1 MDLKQLA
8 RRTVGM
14 SGAELESLINVAA
27 MKALATGYLRI
38 HNAHILE
45 SLDRIQIGS
54 KRPRGQEKEVERMTL
69 WRCGG
74 DVMCRLHEC
83 GHAMVSLLTEGA
95 SPVDKI
101 TVVPRG
107 DVGVGRGRER

>member
-8 RRTVGM
+8 KRTVGL

-27 MKALATGYLRI
+27 MKALASGYLRI

-54 KRPRGQEKEVERMTL
+54 KRPRGNEKEVERMTL
-69 WRCGG
+69 Y
-74 DVMCRLHEC
+74 EK
-83 GHAMVSLLTEGA
+83 E
-95 SPVDKI
+95 
-101 TVVPRG
+101 
-107 DVGVGRGRER
+107 